1 MQLEEILTRID
12 ELPTP
17 DPIVQR
23 IVSVASDPDASAK
36 DLAEV
41 IKLDASLTV
50 RILKL
55 VNSAYYGL
63 PRKIVALNEA
73 IMILG
78 FKTVRNIALSIF
90 TYSSVLRNNRRST
103 VDHYQ
108 LWKHFLGT
116 AVGSELLAQM
126 IGYPNKEELFI
137 SGLLHDIGKV
147 ALDYIFPEAFGAVT
161 KLTKSLKISFMQA
174 EEKLN
179 LPNHSVIS
187 GKMIEKWNLP
197 ELVVQSASGHH
208 SPNNFSDS
216 VYSDVVAIV
225 HVVDF
230 LVNLMKYGDSY
241 TYGGLTLSSFAL
253 NVLSIK
259 PHFLTNLAEKLKLRL
274 QEAEDFLR
282 IEEEVS

>member
-1 MQLEEILTRID
+1 MELQEILLKID

-23 IVSVASDPDASAK
+23 IVSVASDPNASAK
-36 DLAEV
+36 DLAQV
-41 IKLDASLTV
+41 IKLDASLTA
-50 RILKL
+50 RILRL

-90 TYSSVLRNNRRST
+90 TYSSVVKNKKST
-103 VDHYQ
+103 IDHYQ
-108 LWKHFLGT
+108 LWKHFIGT
-116 AVGSELLAQM
+116 AVGCELLAQM
-126 IGYPNKEELFI
+126 VGYPNKEELFI

-147 ALDYIFPEAFGAVT
+147 ALDYILPEAFGAVT
-161 KLTKSLKISFMQA
+161 KLTKNLQISFIQA

-179 LPNHSVIS
+179 LPNHPIIS
-187 GKMIEKWNLP
+187 GKIIEKWNLP
-197 ELVVQSASGHH
+197 EIVVHSASGHH
-208 SPNNFSDS
+208 APNNFSES

-225 HVVDF
+225 HIVDF
-230 LVNLMKYGDSY
+230 LINLMRYGDSY

-253 NVLSIK
+253 NVLGIK
-259 PHFLTNLAEKLKLRL
+259 PSFLTNLAEKLRLRL
-274 QEAEDFLR
+274 IEAEDFLKM
-282 IEEEVS
+282 EQEVS

>member
-1 MQLEEILTRID
+1 MELQDILVKID

-36 DLAEV
+36 DLAEA

-50 RILKL
+50 RILRL

-90 TYSSVLRNNRRST
+90 TYSSVLKNKKQST
-103 VDHYQ
+103 IDHYQ
-108 LWKHFLGT
+108 LWKHFIGT
-116 AVGSELLAQM
+116 AVGCELLAQM
-126 IGYPNKEELFI
+126 VGYPNKEELFI

-147 ALDYIFPEAFGAVT
+147 ALDYIFPEAFSAVT
-161 KLTKSLKISFMQA
+161 KLTKNLQISFTQA
-174 EEKLN
+174 EDRLS
-179 LPNHSVIS
+179 LPNHSIIS
-187 GKMIEKWNLP
+187 GKMIERWNLP
-197 ELVVQSASGHH
+197 EIVVNSASGHH
-208 SPNNFSDS
+208 TPNNFSES
-216 VYSDVVAIV
+216 VYSDVIAIV
-225 HVVDF
+225 HIVDF
-230 LVNLMKYGDSY
+230 LVNLMRYGDSY

-253 NVLSIK
+253 NVLGIK
-259 PHFLTNLAEKLKLRL
+259 PSFLTHLVEKLKVRL
-274 QEAEDFLR
+274 MEAEDFLK
-282 IEEEVS
+282 IEQEVS

>member
-1 MQLEEILTRID
+1 MELQDILIKID

-17 DPIVQR
+17 DPIVQK

-36 DLAEV
+36 ELADV
-41 IKLDASLTV
+41 IRLDASLSV
-50 RILKL
+50 RILRL

-90 TYSSVLRNNRRST
+90 TYSSVLKNKKTSGI
-103 VDHYQ
+103 DHYQ

-116 AVGSELLAQM
+116 AVGCELLAQM
-126 IGYPNKEELFI
+126 VGYPNKEELFI

-147 ALDYIFPEAFGAVT
+147 ALDYIFPEAFSAVT
-161 KLTKSLKISFMQA
+161 KLTKNLQISFLQA
-174 EEKLN
+174 EDRLN
-179 LPNHSVIS
+179 LPNHAIVS
-187 GKMIEKWNLP
+187 GKMIERWNLP
-197 ELVVQSASGHH
+197 EIVVHSASGHH
-208 SPNNFSDS
+208 APNNFSES

-225 HVVDF
+225 HIVDF
-230 LVNLMKYGDSY
+230 LVNLMRYGDSY

-253 NVLSIK
+253 NVLGIK
-259 PHFLTNLAEKLKLRL
+259 PSFLKNLADKLKIRL
-274 QEAEDFLR
+274 AEAEDFLK
-282 IEEEVS
+282 IEQEVS